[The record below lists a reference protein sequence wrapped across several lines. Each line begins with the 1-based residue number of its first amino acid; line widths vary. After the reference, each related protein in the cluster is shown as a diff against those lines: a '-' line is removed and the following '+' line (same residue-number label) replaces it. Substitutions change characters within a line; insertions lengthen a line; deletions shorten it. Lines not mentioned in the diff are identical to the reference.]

1 MDQIYDIAVIGGGP
15 SGIAAAFYS
24 AKSGAKTVLL
34 EKDSVIGGTA
44 YRANVNTLN
53 GESLS
58 RMDGLLDGI
67 TKKAWGHI
75 IFDPEEL
82 LDRYYSLLESSD
94 AKVLSGCE
102 VISAESTGGRVTNL
116 VCSAPSGKISISA
129 KIIIDASGLS
139 AVEGLL
145 GIKDGGAY
153 SISYITALVGKVE
166 TVGGKCYSRQAQEL
180 LAESVEAA
188 KDAGRIDRN
197 IFISIRP
204 TVRADIAHV
213 TVRYGG
219 NEATGIDMRRH
230 LNRAMDFLRGFGY
243 GFENASVISSSKEIF
258 SGAGAS
264 FNAKYTLSL
273 NDIEENKYFSDQVA
287 AIPDGDGVGEPVY
300 YIPYGSLLSKSYD
313 NLLFCGRNIGAA
325 ANALQRIDSV
335 ATHFETGKAA
345 GIAAGIAIKNGME
358 LSEVSPYEI
367 VSKSEDSISDKIEV
381 MNEALE
387 IDKAPSSESE
397 LQDEILSELASAQSA
412 ISPKMPEKVKDN
424 AESFGELERILEL
437 LGDDTPPPS
446 VDTGAAEASPFKDIM
461 DIELPDEKPETAE
474 PEPEPRHAAKSELES
489 LFDTLGDFADIA
501 QKEDDEAE
509 SNEPKYIAHDI
520 DDKPEEAQTSQ
531 PAEKAEKEEPDN
543 VLSLLRELGAST
555 FAGAG
560 SETPEDEAQ
569 PSKKDS
575 GIITPEEA
583 QPVPDASFD
592 ETHME
597 PEEAG
602 HTPVSEEKATAEPPS
617 WEEGLNGVFIEKS
630 ETAST
635 DESAP
640 DVQNDRPTAQDQPIK
655 SIISSDNVMDM
666 LYDEPDE
673 KDAPAVSG
681 LSANMLQDDLSVLYD
696 DAPAA
701 KPQETVPELNMAEP
715 KSAPEPVEEIISE
728 PASEP
733 EPEPQTKKEHK
744 NEMDSMLDMIYEIS
758 DSKGQTD
765 ELEHE
770 IPPPGQKSK
779 KTITGRI
786 SGKIENYD
794 KFKAIKDFLYDED

>member
-15 SGIAAAFYS
+15 SGIAAAFYA

-58 RMDGLLDGI
+58 QMDGLLDGI

-94 AKVLSGCE
+94 AKVLCGME
-102 VISAESTGGRVTNL
+102 VISAESSGGRVTDL
-116 VCSAPSGKISISA
+116 VCSGASGKISISA

-153 SISYITALVGKVE
+153 PLSYITALVGKVE

-180 LAESVEAA
+180 LTESIAAA
-188 KDAGRIDRN
+188 KETGKIARD
-197 IFISIRP
+197 IFIYIRP

-213 TVRYGG
+213 TVRYSGDG
-219 NEATGIDMRRH
+219 ATGIDMRRH

-258 SGAGAS
+258 AGAGAN

-273 NDIEENKYFSDQVA
+273 SEITENKYFSDQIA
-287 AIPDGDGVGEPVY
+287 AIPDGDGEGEPVY
-300 YIPYGSLLSKSYD
+300 YIPYGALQSKSYD
-313 NLLFCGRNIGAA
+313 NLLLCGRNIGAA

-335 ATHFETGKAA
+335 AAHFETGKAA
-345 GIAAGIAIKNGME
+345 GIAAGIAIKNDME

-367 VSKSEDSISDKIEV
+367 VSKSEDSISDKIEI
-381 MNEALE
+381 MNGALEANEA
-387 IDKAPSSESE
+387 PRSESE
-397 LQDEILSELASAQSA
+397 LQDEILSELASSQGAVA
-412 ISPKMPEKVKDN
+412 PKMPDKEKN
-424 AESFGELERILEL
+424 AVESFGELERMLEL
-437 LGDDTPPPS
+437 LGDDTPPPP
-446 VDTGAAEASPFKDIM
+446 VDTDASEAAKFKDIM
-461 DIELPDEKPETAE
+461 DIELPDEE
-474 PEPEPRHAAKSELES
+474 PEEAQPEPRHAAKSELES

-501 QKEDDEAE
+501 QKDDAEQEAAGQDTDE
-509 SNEPKYIAHDI
+509 EPEKEPPAQ
-520 DDKPEEAQTSQ
+520 EEA
-531 PAEKAEKEEPDN
+531 PDD

-555 FAGAG
+555 SAG
-560 SETPEDEAQ
+560 TEDEAPESEPQ
-569 PSKKDS
+569 PSEEYS
-575 GIITPEEA
+575 GFIDTPGKEQPVTDAFSDEAPAEPEDAGDTPMPEEKTPA
-583 QPVPDASFD
+583 GQPL
-592 ETHME
+592 
-597 PEEAG
+597 
-602 HTPVSEEKATAEPPS
+602 
-617 WEEGLNGVFIEKS
+617 WEDLNGVYIEKS
-630 ETAST
+630 ETAGA

-640 DVQNDRPTAQDQPIK
+640 DVQNDRPSVQDEPIK
-655 SIISSDNVMDM
+655 SIISSDNIMDM
-666 LYDEPDE
+666 LYDDPDQDE

-681 LSANMLQDDLSVLYD
+681 LGAGMLQDDLSVLYD
-696 DAPAA
+696 DAPSEKPEEAA
-701 KPQETVPELNMAEP
+701 AMPEKEESKPVSEP
-715 KSAPEPVEEIISE
+715 IPATK

-733 EPEPQTKKEHK
+733 EPKPQPKKTPK
-744 NEMDSMLDMIYEIS
+744 NEMDSMLDMIYEIT
-758 DSKGQTD
+758 DSKKQGD

-770 IPPPGQKSK
+770 IPPPGQNNK
-779 KTITGRI
+779 KPINGRI